1 LTYCSAESNITIIA
15 GFLRELR
22 VLIGSAVS
30 HYRVI
35 EKLGGGG
42 MGVVYK
48 AEDTKLHR
56 FVALKFLSEE
66 LTHDR
71 RALERFEREAQAA
84 SALSHPN
91 ICTIYDTGEDGGR
104 AFIIM
109 EFLDGRTLKH
119 HILGKPLPLDQL
131 LEIGIEVADALDA
144 AHAKGIIHR
153 DIKPA
158 NIFVGSRGHAK
169 VLDFGLAKQMAQQAG
184 LPADSMTRDTATSQS
199 EESLTS
205 AGAAI
210 GTVTYMSP
218 EQARGEELDARTDL
232 FSLGAVLY
240 EMATGRPPFRGDTS
254 AIIFHAILQRN
265 PMPPLRLNPEIPPR
279 LDEIISKALEKDRK
293 LRYQS
298 ASEVRAD
305 LQRLKRDTDS
315 TELLRTAPRKEDFL
329 GRLLSKRAVAIAAI
343 AILVIVAGIMLW
355 RRSMSGPSL
364 AHPMV
369 QRAVTVNPPENPVYA
384 AAISPDSK
392 YLAYAD
398 LTGVWLRQLETG
410 ETHSLPLPENF
421 CFR

>member
-1 LTYCSAESNITIIA
+1 M
-15 GFLRELR
+15 
-22 VLIGSAVS
+22 IGSSVS

-56 FVALKFLSEE
+56 FVALKFLSDD
-66 LTHDR
+66 LSHDR
-71 RALERFEREAQAA
+71 RSLERFEREAQAA

-91 ICTIYDTGEDGGR
+91 ICTIYDTGEDSGR

-119 HILGKPLPLDQL
+119 CIVGKPLPLNQL
-131 LEIGIEVADALDA
+131 LELAIEVADALDA

-158 NIFVGSRGHAK
+158 NIFVNLRGHAK
-169 VLDFGLAKQMAQQAG
+169 VLDFGLAKQMAHQAG
-184 LPADSMTRDTATSQS
+184 TPAESITREAAASQS
-199 EESLTS
+199 AENLTS
-205 AGAAI
+205 AGAAV

-218 EQARGEELDARTDL
+218 EQARGEELDVRTDL

-240 EMATGRPPFRGDTS
+240 EMATGTPPFRGDTS
-254 AIIFHAILQRN
+254 AIIFHAILERT
-265 PMPPLRLNPEIPPR
+265 PTPPTRLNPETPPR
-279 LDEIISKALEKDRK
+279 LQEIISKALEKDRK

-298 ASEVRAD
+298 ASELRAD
-305 LQRLKRDTDS
+305 LQRLKRDTESDEIRRAAPS
-315 TELLRTAPRKEDFL
+315 AKEGAVSGQWLGKRTAL
-329 GRLLSKRAVAIAAI
+329 IATI
-343 AILVIVAGIMLW
+343 AILPIVAGIILW
-355 RRSMSGPSL
+355 RWSIPSRPQPRL
-364 AHPMV
+364 MV

-384 AAISPDSK
+384 AAISPDSR

-398 LTGVWLRQLETG
+398 LTGVWVRLLETG